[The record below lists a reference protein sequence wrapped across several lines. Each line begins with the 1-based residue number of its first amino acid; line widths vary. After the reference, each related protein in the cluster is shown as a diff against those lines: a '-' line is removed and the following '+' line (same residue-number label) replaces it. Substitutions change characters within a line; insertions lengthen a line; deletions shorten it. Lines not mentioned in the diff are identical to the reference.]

1 MGVAKVAKVK
11 YVVWSSDM
19 SHVALLSKHGKDFYV
34 FANTVTVGSLQSIS
48 MEYCW
53 SVIQLM

>member
-34 FANTVTVGSLQSIS
+34 FANAVTVDILDSIS
-48 MEYCW
+48 IE
-53 SVIQLM
+53 